1 MVFLRRYEES
11 GGPFQRTDDDLAA
24 MEKNA
29 SLLIAAA
36 FTMIGFTLGR
46 VTAPKPHGAHA
57 MFKAI
62 ELDDMSGGPGE
73 DIQVIIESFDDA
85 EFEGDTVFAIPG
97 GQVHLVRNGEEM
109 EVAVEMTEAGEN
121 VWVEEGEANGAVVV
135 KKQVI
140 VTTEED

>member
-1 MVFLRRYEES
+1 
-11 GGPFQRTDDDLAA
+11 

-46 VTAPKPHGAHA
+46 VTAPKPHGPHA

-62 ELDDMSGGPGE
+62 DFDRMSAGPGE

-97 GQVHLVRNGEEM
+97 GQVHLVRSEEEM
-109 EVAVEMTEAGEN
+109 EVEVEMTEEGEN
-121 VWVEEGEANGAVVV
+121 VWFEQGEANGAVVV

-140 VTTEED
+140 VTTDED

>member
-1 MVFLRRYEES
+1 MHGAFP
-11 GGPFQRTDDDLAA
+11 GTDDDLAR

-62 ELDDMSGGPGE
+62 DLDGLSAGPGE

-97 GQVHLVRNGEEM
+97 GQVHLVRSGEEM
-109 EVAVEMTEAGEN
+109 EVEVEMTEGAEN
-121 VWVEEGEANGAVVV
+121 VWFEQGEANGAVVV
-135 KKQVI
+135 KKQVV
-140 VTTEED
+140 VTTDED